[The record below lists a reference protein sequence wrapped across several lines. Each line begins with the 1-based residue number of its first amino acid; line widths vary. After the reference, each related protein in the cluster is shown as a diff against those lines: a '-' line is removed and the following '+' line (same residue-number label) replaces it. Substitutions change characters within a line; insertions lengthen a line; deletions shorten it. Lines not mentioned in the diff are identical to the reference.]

1 MIKYKH
7 NRDKN
12 TVIEF
17 WKKIGDIWNNVY
29 YNKQKYKIMFIIA
42 NAVTYNV
49 TNVIL
54 TIFFRRCK
62 IEI

>member
-54 TIFFRRCK
+54 INL
-62 IEI
+62 